1 MNFLGGLA
9 RGIDALSE
17 VTGRA
22 VAWLALFMVLLQ
34 FAIVLMRYVFGVGSI
49 FMQEGMIYLHASLF
63 MLAAAY
69 TLKHNGHVRVD
80 VFYRT
85 ASPKRKAWTNL
96 LGTLFLLWPFC
107 FVVVE
112 ASLPYVM
119 DAWAIREGS
128 KETSGI
134 QAVFLLK
141 TLIPVFAVLVA
152 LQGLSLMAHSVR
164 VIAGAETLA
173 EEEAEGI

>member
-1 MNFLGGLA
+1 MNFLGALA
-9 RGIDALSE
+9 RGIDGFSE
-17 VTGRA
+17 ATGKL

-34 FAIVLMRYVFGVGSI
+34 FTIVLMRYVFGIGSI

-85 ASPKRKAWTNL
+85 ASPRRKAWTNL
-96 LGTLFLLWPFC
+96 IGTLVLLWPFC
-107 FVVVE
+107 FVVVQT
-112 ASLPYVM
+112 SLPYVL

-134 QAVFLLK
+134 QAVYLLK

-152 LQGLSLMAHSVR
+152 LQGLAIIAHSLR
-164 VIAGAETLA
+164 VIAGVEAF
-173 EEEAEGI
+173 EEDEAEAI